1 MNESEKVENN
11 VNAKE
16 IRDKLLKALHLGPGE
31 LATALGVNYQR
42 VYDLGSGRTKKF
54 NPGMVNLI
62 VSKFPQV
69 NATFL
74 YTGKGEPLKVGASV
88 AASPSDVSEI
98 ISMSR
103 QLRYDGEADGKIGN
117 ARPTDTPI
125 GSEGA
130 RAKRPRA
137 QSHRK
142 GESFGKTRVRN
153 CRTLH
158 IIYMWNNEAEKCFSY
173 CVGSD
178 YCKSFDHC
186 RGWGCRLLRHIPSA
200 FPRTEM
206 EKAEIF
212 SDVYSKA
219 EQLGVI
225 RCKNFNPLRIDEVLD
240 DDVQLRLI
248 IGLEDA

>member
-103 QLRYDGEADGKIGN
+103 QLIDMMEKLTAK
-117 ARPTDTPI
+117 
-125 GSEGA
+125 SEMLDQRTLRLEVRERELNDRERSLIEREKA
-130 RAKRPRA
+130 LAKR
-137 QSHRK
+137 
-142 GESFGKTRVRN
+142 ESE
-153 CRTLH
+153 
-158 IIYMWNNEAEKCFSY
+158 IAE
-173 CVGSD
+173 
-178 YCKSFDHC
+178 
-186 RGWGCRLLRHIPSA
+186 PS
-200 FPRTEM
+200 
-206 EKAEIF
+206 I
-212 SDVYSKA
+212 
-219 EQLGVI
+219 
-225 RCKNFNPLRIDEVLD
+225 
-240 DDVQLRLI
+240 
-248 IGLEDA
+248 